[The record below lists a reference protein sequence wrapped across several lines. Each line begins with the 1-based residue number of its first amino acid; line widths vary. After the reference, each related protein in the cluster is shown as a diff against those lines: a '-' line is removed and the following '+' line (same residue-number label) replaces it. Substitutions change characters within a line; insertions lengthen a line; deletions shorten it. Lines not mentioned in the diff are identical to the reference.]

1 MEQITESGITLLLR
15 SGSFFRLGECQIY
28 RSLGNGVKEMDV
40 CWLDH
45 SKDTFW
51 GVELKEFNNQRNPLF
66 LNTDLSKGNV
76 LNEKL
81 DELEK
86 KTIHTI
92 SILCAKNRLDLSGC
106 TPNLPLKKHK
116 IKLIH
121 ILVIDEKHEQ
131 YVSFMSD
138 KLNQRLNWLKAIF
151 AISEI
156 KILSHKSAR
165 DVLSWV
171 Q

>member
-1 MEQITESGITLLLR
+1 MILGKQI
-15 SGSFFRLGECQIY
+15 
-28 RSLGNGVKEMDV
+28 
-40 CWLDH
+40 H
-45 SKDTFW
+45 SKDTFL
-51 GVELKEFNNQRNPLF
+51 GVELKKFNNWINEHF
-66 LNTDLSKGNV
+66 FNTDLSNGNV

-92 SILCAKNRLDLSGC
+92 SMLCAKNRLDLSGC

-138 KLNQRLNWLKAIF
+138 KLNQRLNWLKSIF

-156 KILSHKSAR
+156 KILSHKSAKG
-165 DVLSWV
+165 LLPWV